1 MRNVE
6 DMVREEIGCCV
17 TDMVEFILAFGEWHK
32 TSVEPPFT
40 IDDIENTWYQDED
53 GYEEYR
59 DPYEWWIVSDWLA
72 RRLAKH
78 DEVLIR
84 EGNRCIWGRC
94 TTGQAIKL
102 DWVINQ
108 IWKEFKEEVGA

>member
-1 MRNVE
+1 MRDVK

-17 TDMVEFILAFGEWHK
+17 TDMVEFILAHDEWTK
-32 TSVEPPFT
+32 TIAKAPFT
-40 IDDIENTWYQDED
+40 IEDIENSFYQDED
-53 GYEEYR
+53 GDVVYK

-72 RRLAKH
+72 ERLAKH

-102 DWVINQ
+102 DWVMKQ